1 MDSHTTDDQPV
12 EPAKAERPGVSRR
25 TFLRGT
31 TLTAA
36 AVGVA
41 ASVPGL
47 SGLLASGTASAPAVE
62 ESLIGADGETAS
74 LSEPLVAHIKDV
86 ATGEISLFHGEQE
99 VVIRD
104 PSLARRLATSARP

>member
-1 MDSHTTDDQPV
+1 MDHHRTDD
-12 EPAKAERPGVSRR
+12 EFADPAESGRAGVSRR

-36 AVGVA
+36 AVGIA
-41 ASVPGL
+41 ASVPNL
-47 SGLLASGTASAPAVE
+47 SGLLASGSAATPAID
-62 ESLIGADGETAS
+62 ESLVEADGEAAG

-99 VVIRD
+99 VVVHD
-104 PSLARRLATSARP
+104 PALARRLATSARP